1 MIKILSRERD
11 LLVCHGPSAGGRRR
25 KLLTSPLPA
34 RRNYEPTRG
43 LEPPTSPLR
52 RECSTIELRR
62 HRKRAK
68 GMLRHGR
75 TGLPL
80 SYLGKIVRGYRRFA
94 TKLMGIA
101 MPAGTILAFLILPF
115 LLT

>member
-25 KLLTSPLPA
+25 KLL
-34 RRNYEPTRG
+34 
-43 LEPPTSPLR
+43 TSPLR